1 MSAIFP
7 PDNVDSS
14 IYTSNVRSTFSI
26 EGNTNAYSW
35 ISFLSVRFPPKALNL
50 IILTTLLDSYIF
62 YIIARMTNLN
72 LTCWLTTGRYVYAKC
87 WGQDFMIFYDFM
99 KHVMISYLA
108 LGSGPLG
115 LSQELVYT
123 SEICKQNACHIV
135 KIFPI
140 DVFNILYNQKI
151 KKLS

>member
-14 IYTSNVRSTFSI
+14 IYTSNMHSTFSI
-26 EGNTNAYSW
+26 KGNTNAYSW

-62 YIIARMTNLN
+62 CILLLGWRAWT
-72 LTCWLTTGRYVYAKC
+72 WLVDYREIYLCQVLGSRLINML
-87 WGQDFMIFYDFM
+87 WFR
-99 KHVMISYLA
+99 LA

-115 LSQELVYT
+115 LLQVLVFT
-123 SEICKQNACHIV
+123 SEICKQNACQLV

-140 DVFNILYNQKI
+140 DIFNILYIQKI
-151 KKLS
+151 KNLS